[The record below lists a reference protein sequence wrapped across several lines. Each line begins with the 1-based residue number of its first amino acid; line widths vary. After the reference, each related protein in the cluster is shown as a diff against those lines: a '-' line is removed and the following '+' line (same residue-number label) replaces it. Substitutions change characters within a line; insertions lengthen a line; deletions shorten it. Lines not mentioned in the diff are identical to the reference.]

1 MFYILFMEDNN
12 ILAVVLAGG
21 KSKRFGEDK
30 NHIKLGDKT
39 LLEHVL
45 SKIGNKFEEILIV
58 SSHNQDIKK
67 SENVNIIPDCFDD
80 FGPLA
85 GVLSSMKWIK
95 ENQKQYKWVA
105 TFPSD
110 TPFFDISIIEE
121 YKKRININDSSLYF
135 IKSNNKRHNIFGLWS
150 IDLLEVL
157 EDDLKNNN
165 FRKVEDWADKIGVK
179 TIDIEVNKFD
189 PFFNIN
195 TKEDFEKGKEIINKN
210 LND

>member
-1 MFYILFMEDNN
+1 MEDNN

-45 SKIGNKFEEILIV
+45 YKITNKFKEVLIV
-58 SSHNQDIKK
+58 SSHNQEIKK
-67 SENVNIIPDCFDD
+67 LKNVTTIPDCLDD

-85 GVLSSMKWIK
+85 GVLSSMKWVK
-95 ENQKQYKWVA
+95 KNKKKYKWVA

-110 TPFFDISIIEE
+110 TPFFESSIIDE
-121 YKKRININDSSLYF
+121 YKKKINKNDSLLYF
-135 IKSNNKRHNIFGLWS
+135 VRSNNKRHNIFGLWS
-150 IDLLEVL
+150 IELLKILENDLI
-157 EDDLKNNN
+157 NNN
-165 FRKVEDWADKIGVK
+165 FRKVEEWANKIGVK
-179 TIDIEVNKFD
+179 TIDIKIKKFD

-195 TKEDFEKGKEIINKN
+195 TKEDFEEAKRLLTK
-210 LND
+210 D

>member
-1 MFYILFMEDNN
+1 MEDNN

-30 NHIKLGDKT
+30 NQIKLGDKT

-45 SKIGNKFEEILIV
+45 SKINNKFEEILIV
-58 SSHNQDIKK
+58 SSHYLEIKK
-67 SENVNIIPDCFDD
+67 SENITVIPDCFDD

-85 GVLSSMKWIK
+85 GVLSSMRWVK

-110 TPFFDISIIEE
+110 TPFFKTSIIEE
-121 YKKRININDSSLYF
+121 YKKKINIKDSSLYF

-150 IDLLEVL
+150 IDLLDIL

-179 TIDIEVNKFD
+179 TIDIEVNEFD

-195 TKEDFEKGKEIINKN
+195 TKEDFEKAKEILNKN
-210 LND
+210 

>member
-1 MFYILFMEDNN
+1 MEDNN

-30 NHIKLGDKT
+30 NQIKLGEKT

-45 SKIGNKFEEILIV
+45 FKINNKFKETLIV
-58 SSHNQDIKK
+58 SSHKVEVKK
-67 SENVNIIPDCFDD
+67 SENISVIPDCFDD

-85 GVLSSMKWIK
+85 GVLSSMKWVK
-95 ENQKQYKWVA
+95 ENKRQYKWVA

-110 TPFFDISIIEE
+110 TPFFKISIIEE
-121 YKKRININDSSLYF
+121 YKKRIKINDSSLYF
-135 IKSNNKRHNIFGLWS
+135 VRSNNKRHNIFGLWS
-150 IDLLEVL
+150 IDLLDVL

-179 TIDIEVNKFD
+179 TIDIEVNEFD

-195 TKEDFEKGKEIINKN
+195 TKEDFEKAKKILNKN
-210 LND
+210 